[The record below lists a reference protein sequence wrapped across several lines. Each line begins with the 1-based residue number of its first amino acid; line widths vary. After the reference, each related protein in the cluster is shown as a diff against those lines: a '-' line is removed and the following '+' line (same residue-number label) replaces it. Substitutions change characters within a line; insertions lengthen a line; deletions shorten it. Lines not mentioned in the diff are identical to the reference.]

1 MSNIIE
7 RKFEIIDESQIRI
20 VAALVAISIVA
31 YLFLGYISLL
41 ILLIYHFFIQ
51 LYLTPLLSPLE
62 LIASYISSSFT
73 HERYSKDTS
82 GKEFATHIALIIV
95 SVSIVLEVLKYTKL
109 ASTLILL
116 LVVWKILE
124 ATKNICLGC
133 KLYELLQRKGIKII
147 SL

>member
-1 MSNIIE
+1 MSNIIDS
-7 RKFEIIDESQIRI
+7 KYAIIDENQIRI

-62 LIASYISSSFT
+62 LIATCISSLFS
-73 HERYSKDTS
+73 HEKNNKDMS
-82 GKEFATHIALIIV
+82 GKEFAAHLALIIV
-95 SVSIVLEVLKYTKL
+95 SVSIALELLEYTKL
-109 ASTLILL
+109 ASTLISL

-124 ATKNICLGC
+124 VSKNICFGC
-133 KLYELLQRKGIKII
+133 KLYEFVKQKGIEIV